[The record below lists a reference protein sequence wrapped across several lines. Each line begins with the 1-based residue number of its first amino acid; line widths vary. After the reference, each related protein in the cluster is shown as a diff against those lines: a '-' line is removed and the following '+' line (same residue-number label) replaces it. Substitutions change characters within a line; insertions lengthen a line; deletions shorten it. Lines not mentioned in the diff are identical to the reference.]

1 MDLTALFEEVNRERA
16 PFEEAV
22 KRLDWRVSERGDDF
36 VNIGGFNVVVYR
48 RQEGWLYRIMC
59 RDSAQSWC
67 PKESQPTAFDAKRAA
82 LRFLESLKP
91 QSTELSRMLKE
102 IRADLLGREITRVG
116 NVIYVEAWRE
126 SG

>member
-22 KRLDWRVSERGDDF
+22 KRLDWRVSERGGDF
-36 VNIGGFNVVVYR
+36 VNIGSFNVVVYR
-48 RQEGWLYRIMC
+48 RKEGWFYRMMC
-59 RDSAQSWC
+59 RDSAQTWC
-67 PKESQPTAFDAKRAA
+67 GKESQPTAFDAKRAA

-91 QSTELSRMLKE
+91 QGSELSRMLKE
-102 IRADLLGREITRVG
+102 IRAHLLRREITRVG
-116 NVIYVEAWRE
+116 NVIYVKAWRK